1 MRNVCMTFVG
11 VICVWSIFIGAA
23 PDPPTTFLLGAI
35 GLSAGRAS
43 FIVIVAMRRVA
54 KYVLKI
60 VVISDA
66 TTAV

>member
-1 MRNVCMTFVG
+1 MTFVG
-11 VICVWSIFIGAA
+11 VICGWSIFIGAA
-23 PDPPTTFLLGAI
+23 PESPTSFLLDAI
-35 GLSAGRAS
+35 VLSAGRAS
-43 FIVIVAMRRVA
+43 FTVLFAMRRVA